1 MPFGMPNSA
10 ANLSAAQIVHEI
22 ELFSDLD
29 QLSLVAEMVLCA
41 MGKNDVSN
49 ESTLFIN
56 T

>member
-41 MGKNDVSN
+41 MGKNHVSN